1 LSAAARGLHV
11 ESLRLNGKQIGEVM
25 AKQYKFGFIGAGN
38 MAEGIIAAAV
48 NDQFLK
54 GCEILVSDPV
64 AERRELMIQRFG
76 VAVAMEN
83 AEVAAKSQRIVI
95 AVKPQVY
102 AEVIAPVAQ
111 LVGLDQVIVSIMA
124 GVSTARIEAAFSHI
138 RARVVRVMPNL
149 AIRVGAGMAGICA
162 GRYATAQDVADVQSL
177 FEAGGGTVTLKDESL
192 IDAVTAVSGSGP
204 AYFYYFVEAMVA
216 GGVACGLSE
225 QEALKLAENTCLGAA
240 RMMLE
245 TGEPPA
251 ELRRKVTSKGGT
263 TQAALEHMGAA
274 GVDQAIRGAIQ
285 AAFDRAR
292 ELGKG

>member
-1 LSAAARGLHV
+1 MAR
-11 ESLRLNGKQIGEVM
+11 
-25 AKQYKFGFIGAGN
+25 QYEYGFIGAGN

-48 NDQFLK
+48 KDQLFK
-54 GCEILVSDPV
+54 GSEILISDPV

-76 VAVAMEN
+76 VAIAMNN
-83 AEVAAKSQRIVI
+83 ADVAAKVQRIVI

-102 AEVIAPVAQ
+102 AEVIAPVAE
-111 LVGLDQVIVSIMA
+111 LVGSDQIIVSIMA
-124 GVSTARIEAAFSHI
+124 GVATARIEAAFPHI

-149 AIRVGAGMAGICA
+149 AIRVGAGMSGICP
-162 GRYATAQDVADVQSL
+162 GRYATAQDVADVQTL
-177 FEAGGGTVTLKDESL
+177 FEAGGGSVVLKDESL

-225 QEALKLAENTCLGAA
+225 PEALKLAAYTCLGAGK
-240 RMMLE
+240 MMLE
-245 TGEPPA
+245 TQEPPA

-263 TQAALEHMGAA
+263 TQAAIEYMGAA
-274 GVDQAIRGAIQ
+274 GVDKAIRNAVH

-292 ELGKG
+292 ELGRA